1 MEDQRN
7 VPQINVLTIKEIILT
22 LKDYF
27 HEVVKNYLIIVFAS
41 IPLISYYIY
50 DFYKT
55 KPAYFTEVKFLVE
68 GNSTSVGGLGG
79 LLGQFGIRNTGKSN
93 PYKIV
98 EVAKSKAILERVLFS
113 KYNNDFTSNHIIDIY
128 KLDEEWAESEPAF
141 AKFKFKHSQYS
152 EFDSLEK
159 TAFVRLI
166 NKVTGGK
173 EAVDYMINFTL
184 DNETGVFS
192 YKTNSENEILSIHLQ
207 NTSYEFLRKFF
218 EEDIL
223 ENSVKTTIVL
233 KQKADSLQNLLVNKT
248 YQLAN
253 IQDRTLGLVMATPGV
268 RKMALEKEIQAL
280 TLAYAEVLKSY
291 ELSDINLKDS
301 KPLFLKLDESIS
313 PLESVSPSI
322 VINMLKGLILS
333 ILFGGGF
340 IVSRKWYR
348 GIMAE
353 SVN

>member
-7 VPQINVLTIKEIILT
+7 LPQIKVLTIKDIILT

-27 HEVVKNYLIIVFAS
+27 LEIVRNYTIIIVAS
-41 IPLISYYIY
+41 IPFLCYYIY
-50 DFYKT
+50 NFYNT
-55 KPAYFTEVKFLVE
+55 KPTYFAEVKFLVE
-68 GNSTSVGGLGG
+68 GSSSSIGGLGG
-79 LLGQFGIRNTGKSN
+79 LLGQFGLRNTGKSN

-98 EVAKSKAILERVLFS
+98 EVAKSKAILEKVLFS
-113 KYNNDFTSNHIIDIY
+113 KYDNEFTSNHIINIY
-128 KLDEEWAESEPAF
+128 KLNEKWAENEPDF
-141 AKFKFKHSQYS
+141 AGFKFNHSKYID
-152 EFDSLEK
+152 FDSIEK
-159 TAFVRLI
+159 IAFVRLI

-173 EAVDYMINFTL
+173 ESSNYMINFTL
-184 DNETGVFS
+184 DSETGVYS
-192 YKTNSENEILSIHLQ
+192 YKTNSENEQLAIHLQ
-207 NTSYEFLRKFF
+207 NASYEFLRRFF

-223 ENSVKTTIVL
+223 ENSVKTTVVL

-253 IQDRTLGLVMATPGV
+253 LQDRTLGLVMATPGV

-313 PLESVSPSI
+313 PLESISPSI
-322 VINMLKGLILS
+322 IINIIKALVLSVLFSGGLIV
-333 ILFGGGF
+333 I
-340 IVSRKWYR
+340 RKLYR
-348 GIMAE
+348 DIMAE
-353 SVN
+353 TVN